1 MSLDCGSPCPR
12 PHAGS
17 QLLVSLTG
25 GHHFLYDALRPHI
38 GPTRWFGGH
47 TGGQGAQVGGA
58 QVSAPHRLLHG
69 CAHARHGHRAHD
81 SCVRVFLP
89 GRGSAPS
96 CAGQPTAQGPA
107 CLPGLP
113 QWRPSM
119 LRRVGAQ
126 TAPTSSL
133 APPTATCTFG
143 RCVGWAGDP
152 GKELQRSAAWF
163 AWRHLGRGLQQGP
176 PARCVCKH
184 KALGWEEGR
193 QGPLR
198 ACCQALLLRSC
209 HTPHPPTQ
217 TTPPGCMQ
225 VDAPDGATPYVLAG
239 HQGEVTAVAWCPA
252 DFHQARRDPG
262 AGWRAPGCM
271 HLVSTQDP
279 CQISTCFLSRSRIVL
294 AAASPS
300 RQHAGLESP
309 SQLLPRRLPP
319 PPTTPHSR
327 SGTSSGGSRRSRQTT
342 ARRATPGSTPGSSSS
357 RWQQR
362 PRQPQPMTVWGRCPA
377 RGRPLLP
384 TCHTHRR
391 RQSLLAV

>member
-143 RCVGWAGDP
+143 RCVGGAGPGTQGRSCSAVRRGLHGDILAEACSRGPQPGVSASTRPWAGRRGARAP
-152 GKELQRSAAWF
+152 YAHAV
-163 AWRHLGRGLQQGP
+163 RHCCCAPATP
-176 PARCVCKH
+176 P
-184 KALGWEEGR
+184 
-193 QGPLR
+193 
-198 ACCQALLLRSC
+198 
-209 HTPHPPTQ
+209 THPPK
-217 TTPPGCMQ
+217 
-225 VDAPDGATPYVLAG
+225 
-239 HQGEVTAVAWCPA
+239 
-252 DFHQARRDPG
+252 
-262 AGWRAPGCM
+262 
-271 HLVSTQDP
+271 
-279 CQISTCFLSRSRIVL
+279 
-294 AAASPS
+294 
-300 RQHAGLESP
+300 
-309 SQLLPRRLPP
+309 PP
-319 PPTTPHSR
+319 P
-327 SGTSSGGSRRSRQTT
+327 
-342 ARRATPGSTPGSSSS
+342 RAAC
-357 RWQQR
+357 R
-362 PRQPQPMTVWGRCPA
+362 
-377 RGRPLLP
+377 
-384 TCHTHRR
+384 
-391 RQSLLAV
+391 